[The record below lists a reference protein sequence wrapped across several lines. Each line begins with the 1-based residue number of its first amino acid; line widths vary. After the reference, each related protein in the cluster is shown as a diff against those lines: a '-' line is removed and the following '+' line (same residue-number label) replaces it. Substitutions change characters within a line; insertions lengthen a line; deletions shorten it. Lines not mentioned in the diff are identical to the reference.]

1 MTYTR
6 AYLVKYI
13 IIKPSPFVYQVIEED
28 KLQENS
34 HVQGTY
40 LLEELAKLRDEFAC
54 VGDVRGKGLMVG
66 IELVAD
72 KVSS

>member
-1 MTYTR
+1 M
-6 AYLVKYI
+6 
-13 IIKPSPFVYQVIEED
+13 IEED